1 MKIRTLAATILALGL
16 SACSAEFA
24 PVAIYS
30 ICAPPQPDATSG
42 ACVYPA
48 TCEAGFAGTP
58 LLDVTTAQVD
68 FQLPFQINNALTN
81 NASVENSRIN
91 TNDAFIQSL
100 EMTYSG
106 ATLQPWS
113 VSQAITVPTAGSS
126 GALLRL
132 IPVQYFPA
140 LVPPGSST
148 TSLVISVRAR
158 GILASQDSFTTAWFQ
173 VPVTICAGCL
183 DFNVC
188 GTGSTL
194 LASCPG
200 TAPGAISPGQS
211 AAILCSDVAAP

>member
-24 PVAIYS
+24 PVSIYS
-30 ICAPPQPDATSG
+30 ICAPPQPDTTTG
-42 ACVYPA
+42 ACLYPA

-58 LLDVTTAQVD
+58 VLDVTTALVD

-81 NASVENSRIN
+81 NASTTDGRIN
-91 TNDAFIQSL
+91 TNDAFIQTL

-106 ATLQPWS
+106 GTLEPWS
-113 VSQAITVPTAGSS
+113 VSQAITVPTSGSS

-132 IPVQYFPA
+132 IPFQYFP
-140 LVPPGSST
+140 LMVPPGSST
-148 TSLVISVRAR
+148 TSLVVSVRAR

-173 VPVTICAGCL
+173 VPVTVCAGCL

-188 GTGSTL
+188 GTGSVL
-194 LASCPG
+194 VAFCPA

-211 AAILCSDVAAP
+211 ASILCADVTAP

>member
-1 MKIRTLAATILALGL
+1 MKIRTLAATVLALGL

-24 PVAIYS
+24 PVAIQS
-30 ICAPPQPDATSG
+30 ICAPPTPASG
-42 ACVYPA
+42 GGGCLYPA
-48 TCEAGFAGTP
+48 TCEASFAGTP
-58 LLDVTTAQVD
+58 VLDVTTAQFD
-68 FQLPFQINNALTN
+68 FELPFQINNALTS
-81 NASVENSRIN
+81 NASVVDGRIN

-100 EMTYSG
+100 EMTYAG

-113 VSQAITVPTAGSS
+113 VSQAITVPTSGSS

-140 LVPPGSST
+140 LVPPGTAT
-148 TSLVISVRAR
+148 TSLVVSVRAH

-188 GTGSTL
+188 ASGSVL
-194 LASCPG
+194 VASCPAS
-200 TAPGAISPGQS
+200 APGAISPGQS
-211 AAILCSDVAAP
+211 ASILCAAVTP